1 VRKIT
6 AIFSLLTALAVLSS
20 CSKDV
25 LHGSGATISDTRT
38 LVPFESV
45 EIVGNRDVE
54 IIPSAESKVEITGYE
69 NLVPAY
75 TAKVSQGRLYFEF
88 PYHAVVKNDNIRL
101 KIYTPGLKATKL
113 VGNNN
118 VLVKSGITTDN
129 FMADLTGNAKL
140 RFEPNHFNKL
150 EVRMS
155 GNAEVFAEPAI
166 ARRADVQVS
175 GNGYVEVRASESIRV
190 QVSGSGE
197 VNYWGSPADTDISI
211 SGRGKAIRH

>member
-1 VRKIT
+1 M
-6 AIFSLLTALAVLSS
+6 AVLSS

-45 EIVGNRDVE
+45 DIVGNRDVE
-54 IIPSAESKVEITGYE
+54 IIPSTESKVEITGYE

-88 PYHAVVKNDNIRL
+88 PYHVVVKNDNIRL
-101 KIYTPGLKATKL
+101 KIYTPVFKGTRL

-118 VLVKSGITTDN
+118 VLVKTGFAEEN
-129 FMADLTGNAKL
+129 FEADLAGNAKL

-166 ARRADVQVS
+166 AKRADVQVS
-175 GNGYVEVRASESIRV
+175 GNGYVEVRASESIRI

-211 SGRGKAIRH
+211 SGSGKAIRH